1 MGRELGFQ
9 LERIE
14 ALTFDCYG
22 TLIDWLSGLR
32 SAIAAMPSLAGCD
45 VEQLLLDREADELDT
60 EIGPYRPYREV
71 LAISMAR
78 AARRQRCEPTE
89 AELHQYAE
97 SMGAWPMFDET
108 HEALIRLKERYRL
121 AILSN
126 VDTDVLDR
134 TVTALDVPFDALITA
149 EQLHSYKP
157 AHAHF
162 EVALERLELDRTQV
176 LHVAQSLR
184 HDIRPATTL
193 GWNCAWVNRLDEWK
207 PDDVHPAFVTAN
219 LRELATELG
228 A

>member
-1 MGRELGFQ
+1 MAQEQGFK

-22 TLIDWLSGLR
+22 TLIDWLAGLR

-45 VEQLLLDREADELDT
+45 VEQLLADRETDELDT

-78 AARRQRCEPTE
+78 AARRQRREPTE
-89 AELHQYAE
+89 VELHE
-97 SMGAWPMFDET
+97 FVEGVGTWPMFDET
-108 HEALIRLKERYRL
+108 HEILIRLKERYRL

-126 VDTDVLDR
+126 IDTDILER
-134 TVTALDVPFDALITA
+134 TVAMLDVPFDELITA

-162 EVALERLELDRTQV
+162 EAALERLDLKRNQI

-207 PDDVHPAFVTAN
+207 PDDVHPTFVTAN
-219 LRELATELG
+219 LRELATALG